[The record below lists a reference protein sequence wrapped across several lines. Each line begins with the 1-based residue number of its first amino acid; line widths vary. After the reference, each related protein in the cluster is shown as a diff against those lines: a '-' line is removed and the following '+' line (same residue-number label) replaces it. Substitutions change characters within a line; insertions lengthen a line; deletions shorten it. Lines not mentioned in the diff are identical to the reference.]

1 MPKFQFYNLNGKYS
15 SHENNFELISHYLVS
30 YKFYICLPMKS
41 SNDCRAIS
49 LFLLFKLEAKKNEK
63 PCQFAIKHQI
73 FPQII
78 LIIYFKML
86 YNKLFM

>member
-1 MPKFQFYNLNGKYS
+1 
-15 SHENNFELISHYLVS
+15 
-30 YKFYICLPMKS
+30 MKS

-73 FPQII
+73 FAQII
-78 LIIYFKML
+78 LIIYLKML

>member
-1 MPKFQFYNLNGKYS
+1 
-15 SHENNFELISHYLVS
+15 
-30 YKFYICLPMKS
+30 MKS

-73 FPQII
+73 FAQFN
-78 LIIYFKML
+78 LIIYLKML
-86 YNKLFM
+86 